1 MRSPL
6 DYLARRLFRE
16 PFEYPLSLTRKAPID
31 MRRVLAKA
39 INAEPGNGL
48 SSLPV
53 PATTGQRVT
62 ATELAD
68 ATTFANRTV
77 RAIVVDGK
85 IPADILNALAQDP
98 SPENMQRVADEY
110 GGKVKFYPVEAM
122 TADPTPNPA
131 LVNECVVCN
140 PDGGKRPDTKAGRE
154 GR

>member
-16 PFEYPLSLTRKAPID
+16 PFDWPLSLTRKAPID

-62 ATELAD
+62 AAELAD
-68 ATTFANRTV
+68 AV
-77 RAIVVDGK
+77 
-85 IPADILNALAQDP
+85 
-98 SPENMQRVADEY
+98 
-110 GGKVKFYPVEAM
+110 
-122 TADPTPNPA
+122 TADPTPNPS
-131 LVNECVVCN
+131 LVNECSICN
-140 PDGGKRPDTKAGRE
+140 PDGGKRPDSREGRE